1 MKRTFAIISLIVLN
15 ALAFF
20 AGIWAALSSGES
32 GQSFGA
38 FLWRSVI
45 YLAAVPAPLALV
57 WGAFRDVYGFRKLNF
72 YLCTLLPPFI
82 ISSAL
87 NIIMFILALTV
98 GSQNGGYGGLALIGL
113 IMANCGATFVLI
125 IAMVLWTT
133 FCELVK
139 SDRAKKVWAIILLGV
154 CGTIICGRLR
164 GLLEWPFSG
173 LVTMIYSDKQE
184 YIVTFILGIFR
195 AAAVLAIPLGFGA
208 AKLMKIYREEYSLKP
223 PLFMLLAFL
232 PTLLISGGLM
242 IARFTKFPEFPEYWF
257 FYNKFTDQLETVI
270 FTVTVA
276 LISAIIYAVAAL
288 IRSKKHYY

>member
-20 AGIWAALSSGES
+20 AGICAALSFGES
-32 GQSFGA
+32 GQRFGE

-87 NIIMFILALTV
+87 NIIMFILAVTV

-139 SDRAKKVWAIILLGV
+139 SDRAKKVWAIVLLGV
-154 CGTIICGRLR
+154 CGTIICGGLR
-164 GLLEWPFSG
+164 GLLNFPFSRFT
-173 LVTMIYSDKQE
+173 LIYSDKQKN
-184 YIVTFILGIFR
+184 IVTFILGILR
-195 AAAVLAIPLGFGA
+195 GAVILAIPLGFGA

-223 PLFMLLAFL
+223 TLFILLAFV
-232 PTLLISGGLM
+232 PTLLIAGGLM
-242 IARFTKFPEFPEYWF
+242 IARFTEFPEYWF
-257 FYNKFTDQLETVI
+257 FYNNFTDQLETVI

-276 LISAIIYAVAAL
+276 LISAIIYTVAAF
-288 IRSKKHYY
+288 IRSRKHYY